1 MKHKRRRSTVR
12 ARRLRLTLLAIVA
25 LGATGLAIVAY
36 ETDLLHS
43 LELSTVDTRFSI
55 RGHQRPPA
63 NVVLVEIDEETFDE
77 LGFQWPFPRKV
88 HAKVIEDIAR
98 DHPSVIAYDVQFS
111 EASACPLS
119 ANDSQPPPGHCPQ
132 AESDEEALLEAMK
145 TPMGAR

>member
-1 MKHKRRRSTVR
+1 VKQQRRWRAGPAR

-36 ETDLLHS
+36 ETELLRS

-55 RGHQRPPA
+55 RGDERAPS
-63 NVVLVEIDEETFDE
+63 NIVLVEIDEATFDE

-98 DHPSVIAYDVQFS
+98 DHPRVIAYDVQFS

-119 ANDSQPPPGHCPQ
+119 AKGSQPPPGTAPRRNATRKPC
-132 AESDEEALLEAMK
+132 SK
-145 TPMGAR
+145 R